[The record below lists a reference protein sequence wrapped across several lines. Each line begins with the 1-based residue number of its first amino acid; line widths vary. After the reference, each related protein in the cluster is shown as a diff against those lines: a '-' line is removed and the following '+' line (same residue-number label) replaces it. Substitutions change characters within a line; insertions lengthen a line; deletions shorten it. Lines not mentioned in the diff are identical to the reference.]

1 MHIVFYGAVHRIG
14 TSANMA
20 AAAAGMTQYLQL
32 PVSYECFK
40 TGDDSTKEICFTDC
54 SRSKCLEQMIQSCDL
69 LVLNLSHSY
78 QELAHVYLR
87 YTLVRKNVIFLI
99 GKYIPNYSNEFTK
112 LAKQYRIAEDRICM
126 IPYSPRFSKAY
137 ENHRVSD
144 YLNRHRF
151 GTACYEDFEFEKNLK
166 HVIGTMITY
175 ANRKGDNYY
184 G

>member
-1 MHIVFYGAVHRIG
+1 MHIVFYGTVRRIG

-40 TGDDSTKEICFTDC
+40 TGGGLAEEICFTDC
-54 SRSKCLEQMIQSCDL
+54 SRSNCLEQMIRSCDL

-78 QELAHVYLR
+78 QELSDVYLR
-87 YTLVRKNVIFLI
+87 HTLVRKNVIFLI
-99 GKYIPNYSNEFTK
+99 GKYIPDQLNELTK
-112 LAKQYRIAEDRICM
+112 LAKQYRIAEKRICM
-126 IPYSPRFSKAY
+126 IPYNTRFSMAY
-137 ENHRVSD
+137 ENHRILA
-144 YLNRHRF
+144 YLNRSHF
-151 GTACYEDFEFEKNLK
+151 GTTSYEDLEFEKNLK
-166 HVIGTMITY
+166 HVISTMITY